1 MATTAGWM
9 NNCDLFIQW
18 NITQNEAEQIT
29 ITRINIDESHK
40 HNLEQKKPDTKDV
53 LSNPIYINFKNI

>member
-9 NNCDLFIQW
+9 NNCDLFKQW

-29 ITRINIDESHK
+29 ITCINIDESHK

-53 LSNPIYINFKNI
+53 LSNSIYINFKNI